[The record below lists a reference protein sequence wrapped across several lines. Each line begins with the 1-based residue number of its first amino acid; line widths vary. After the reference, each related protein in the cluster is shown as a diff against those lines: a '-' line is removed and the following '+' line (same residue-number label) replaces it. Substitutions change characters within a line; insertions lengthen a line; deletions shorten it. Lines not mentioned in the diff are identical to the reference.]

1 MRKGIRCPD
10 AVRSATLSLLS
21 AVLTASHH
29 PYTRFDPV
37 GPSIRG
43 QSSRGRGCSCCHP
56 PPRVRHWSSAPA
68 VHARSSP
75 DPTRVALLTARHVAG
90 HPAQPHLKA
99 STRQACMHACIHG
112 DELGSSSS
120 SAQETEI
127 RSDPRGD
134 DMMAALLMR
143 SLTALPRPR
152 PSYSFVPAILH
163 ACIPERSGIGKMAS
177 AHRILRCCCRTRAG
191 LRAEG
196 WQC

>member
-56 PPRVRHWSSAPA
+56 PPRVRHRSSAPA

-75 DPTRVALLTARHVAG
+75 DPTRVALLTAR
-90 HPAQPHLKA
+90 HLKA

-134 DMMAALLMR
+134 DMMAALLMI
-143 SLTALPRPR
+143 SLTALPAGGLATR
-152 PSYSFVPAILH
+152 SFLQSCMH
-163 ACIPERSGIGKMAS
+163 AFLRGLALAKWHRRIASCVAAAGPEQA
-177 AHRILRCCCRTRAG
+177 
-191 LRAEG
+191 
-196 WQC
+196 